1 MDARFYFMNE
11 KRENG
16 ITLTALII
24 TIVVLI
30 VLTGISI
37 GTTQS
42 GLKTQKST
50 SNVVNKYNSVMQEQI
65 DDLDEMNIDKN

>member
-1 MDARFYFMNE
+1 MDARFYFMKENS
-11 KRENG
+11 ENG

-37 GTTQS
+37 GTTQT

-50 SNVVNKYNSVMQEQI
+50 GNVVNNYNSVMQEQI

>member
-50 SNVVNKYNSVMQEQI
+50 GNVVNNYNSVMQEQI
-65 DDLDEMNIDKN
+65 EDLDEMNIDKN

>member
-1 MDARFYFMNE
+1 MDARFYFMKEN
-11 KRENG
+11 RENG

-50 SNVVNKYNSVMQEQI
+50 GNVVNNYNSVMQEQI
-65 DDLDEMNIDKN
+65 EDLDEMNIDKN

>member
-1 MDARFYFMNE
+1 MDDRFYFMKENS
-11 KRENG
+11 ENG
-16 ITLTALII
+16 ITLTALIV

-50 SNVVNKYNSVMQEQI
+50 GNVVNNYNSVMQEQI
-65 DDLDEMNIDKN
+65 EDLDEMNIDKN

>member
-1 MDARFYFMNE
+1 MDARFYFMKENS
-11 KRENG
+11 ENG

-50 SNVVNKYNSVMQEQI
+50 GNVVNNYNSVMQEQI

>member
-1 MDARFYFMNE
+1 MDARFYFMKEN
-11 KRENG
+11 RENG

-50 SNVVNKYNSVMQEQI
+50 GNVVNNYNSVMQEQI
-65 DDLDEMNIDKN
+65 EDLDEMKIDKN